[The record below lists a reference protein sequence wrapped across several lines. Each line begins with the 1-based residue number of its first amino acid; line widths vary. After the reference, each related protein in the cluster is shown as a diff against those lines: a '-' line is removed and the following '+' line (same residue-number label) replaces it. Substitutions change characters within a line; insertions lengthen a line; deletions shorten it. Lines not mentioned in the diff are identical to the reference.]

1 MIHGWKQAAD
11 WRQKVRLSKQF
22 IAFVGCRFGE
32 DRCVQYAS
40 SLAYTSLLSLVPLM
54 AVIFTVLAAFPVFE
68 QFSGGLQSFVFE
80 NFMPSS
86 GEVVQGYLQTF
97 SEKASSLTAVGIIGL
112 VMTALLLMAAI
123 DKAFNNIW
131 RTRRKRSTLGSFMV
145 YWAVLSLGPM
155 LMGAGLALSSYVV
168 SMPLFSDAA
177 NLGKGF
183 GLLRTVPFMLSALAF
198 TLIYSVVPHCRVPF
212 KHALA
217 GGVVAALLFEVA
229 KKGFAFY
236 VTNFPT
242 YEAIYGAMAS
252 VPIFLVWIYLSW
264 MVALFGA
271 EVTQAF
277 SSFHTSPDGKAPYDA
292 DFHLAYRCL
301 GHLWLAQKRGESL
314 SEKTLLQRE
323 AISHENLEVLL
334 RLLEKAQYVHRTE
347 MGEWL
352 LARDLSQVTLLDLY
366 QAHRFVLPETEVKAA
381 LSVDDDWDQ
390 SFYLRMQSLQP
401 YLGEAMCD
409 PLSTLYAENRT
420 VM

>member
-1 MIHGWKQAAD
+1 MFKLWNKSVN
-11 WRQKVRLSKQF
+11 WRENIQLWKQF
-22 IAFVGCRFGE
+22 IAFVGRRFGE

-68 QFSGGLQSFVFE
+68 NFSGGLQSFVFE
-80 NFMPSS
+80 NFVPAS
-86 GEVVQGYLQTF
+86 GEMVQGYLQTF
-97 SEKASSLTAVGIIGL
+97 SEKASGLTAIGIVGL

-131 RTRRKRSTLGSFMV
+131 RTQRKRSTLGSFMV

-177 NLGKGF
+177 TLGKGF

-198 TLIYSVVPHCRVPF
+198 TLIYSIVPHCRVPF

-229 KKGFAFY
+229 KKAFAFY

-264 MVALFGA
+264 MVALLGA

-277 SSFHTSPDGKAPYDA
+277 SSFHLSADAKSPYEG
-292 DFHLAYRCL
+292 DFRLVYRCL
-301 GHLWLAQKRGESL
+301 GHLWLAQQSGDSL
-314 SEKTLLQRE
+314 SVKAFLQRE
-323 AISHENLEVLL
+323 TVAQENLESLL
-334 RLLEKAQYVHRTE
+334 GVLEKARYVHRTE
-347 MGEWL
+347 AGEWL
-352 LARDLSQVTLLDLY
+352 LSRDLSQVTLLDLY
-366 QAHRFVLPETEVKAA
+366 KIHGFVLPQAETVL
-381 LSVDDDWDQ
+381 LSEDEWDRD
-390 SFYLRMQSLQP
+390 FNLRLQNLWP
-401 YLGEAMCD
+401 HFSDVMCD
-409 PLSTLYAENRT
+409 PLSTLYASRSNLCD
-420 VM
+420 

>member
-1 MIHGWKQAAD
+1 MFKLWHGSVD
-11 WRQKVRLSKQF
+11 WRQNLRLWKQF
-22 IAFVGCRFGE
+22 ITFVGRRFGE

-68 QFSGGLQSFVFE
+68 RFSGGLQSFVFE
-80 NFMPSS
+80 NFVPAS
-86 GEVVQGYLQTF
+86 GEMVQGYLQTF
-97 SEKASSLTAVGIIGL
+97 SEKASGLTAIGIIGL

-177 NLGKGF
+177 SLGKGF

-277 SSFHTSPDGKAPYDA
+277 SSFHLSVNAKTPYEG
-292 DFHLAYRCL
+292 DFRLVYRCL
-301 GHLWLAQKRGESL
+301 GHLWRAQQSGESVA
-314 SEKTLLQRE
+314 EKALLERE
-323 AISHENLEVLL
+323 SVGQEHVQSLL
-334 RLLEKAQYVHRTE
+334 RMLEKARYVHRTE
-347 MGEWL
+347 AGEWL
-352 LARDLSQVTLLDLY
+352 LSRDLSRVTLLDLY
-366 QAHRFVLPETEVKAA
+366 QIHSFVLPRLCVESLLEDEWDRDLNLRLQKA
-381 LSVDDDWDQ
+381 W
-390 SFYLRMQSLQP
+390 P
-401 YLGEAMCD
+401 YFDEAMCD
-409 PLSTLYAENRT
+409 PLSTLYISSREK
-420 VM
+420 V